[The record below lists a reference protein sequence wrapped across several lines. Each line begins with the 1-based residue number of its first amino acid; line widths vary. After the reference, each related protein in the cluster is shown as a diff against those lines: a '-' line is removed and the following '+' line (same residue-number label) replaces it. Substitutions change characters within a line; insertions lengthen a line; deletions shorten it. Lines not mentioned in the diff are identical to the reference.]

1 MVAAVINEQGYN
13 PASASTAVETLTKW
27 VERSDWELILP
38 TYSRCVRITRDLP
51 QEFAIDPSL
60 LEEDAERELYAG
72 VTSVMTVE
80 RRAGSVTD
88 FFQVFMPL
96 MPVINQFFD
105 EVLVMAEDPAVK
117 ANRLG
122 MLQRIAALANGIV
135 DFTQLEGF

>member
-1 MVAAVINEQGYN
+1 M
-13 PASASTAVETLTKW
+13 
-27 VERSDWELILP
+27 
-38 TYSRCVRITRDLP
+38 
-51 QEFAIDPSL
+51 
-60 LEEDAERELYAG
+60 EEDAERELYAG

-122 MLQRIAALANGIV
+122 MLQRIAALANGVV